1 MSGRCRAIA
10 AVWLQP
16 ITYRGR
22 LAACA
27 TATRVFLAHE
37 LRHRPADDPELKF
50 VLFMCLYARD
60 VLSGEIPGPYRHED
74 ACTYARAALIPA
86 ELLERPLRD
95 TKSTAVALG
104 VPVGE
109 LLHARRDHRL
119 HRTASS

>member
-1 MSGRCRAIA
+1 M
-10 AVWLQP
+10 WLQP
-16 ITYRGR
+16 IIYRGR

-37 LRHRPADDPELKF
+37 FERRPVGDPELRF

-60 VLSGEIPGPYRHED
+60 VLTGEIAGPYRTED

-95 TKSTAVALG
+95 AWSTAAALG
-104 VPVGE
+104 VPVDE
-109 LLHARRDHRL
+109 LLHARREHHLQRA
-119 HRTASS
+119 ASQ